1 MKQLGS
7 TKSMITKDENG
18 EKVLHLEINEVVL
31 VHFNIGN
38 NNYQQNSR
46 VLYAFI
52 RNKSFGQLLDILSKN
67 FVFLKTFYS
76 EFSYNEAWFT
86 DQSSNPLK
94 IKDKTNNTLVIN

>member
-38 NNYQQNSR
+38 NSYQQNSS

-52 RNKSFGQLLDILSKN
+52 LNKSFGKLLDFLFKD

-86 DQSSNPLK
+86 DQSSNQLQVE
-94 IKDKTNNTLVIN
+94 DETNNTLVIN